1 MPPQNVLTG
10 SKTGFAAS
18 EGMQGQ
24 LVSRQNTCPQK
35 GMNARAA
42 ASAGRLTISNRI
54 NVTAG
59 TPLAYWAR
67 HNEHARV

>member
-1 MPPQNVLTG
+1 MLPQNVLTG
-10 SKTGFAAS
+10 SEKTFAAS

-24 LVSRQNTCPQK
+24 LASRQDTCPQK
-35 GMNARAA
+35 GMNARAT
-42 ASAGRLTISNRI
+42 ASAGRLTISKRI

-59 TPLAYWAR
+59 PPLAYWAR